1 MNIVVLPLMMVPTGG
16 DEEVV
21 LEDELQKS
29 HVVDTTLLLHF
40 FGRKGKQ
47 DLKFEEFK
55 MWGNLFLYTVDPQ
68 FQTTWR
74 RGVLVKILLISK
86 NQKFPWV
93 YHCQISAKIKLTLTL
108 KFYHYVTEISHKK
121 HDFSFLI
128 IY

>member
-1 MNIVVLPLMMVPTGG
+1 MFQLEKIFSTARRDRLNRALEGAVKANDAGTNNDSYDLCLGNSSLWFVRCEYCDGILDGLVMVLTGG

-55 MWGNLFLYTVDPQ
+55 M
-68 FQTTWR
+68 
-74 RGVLVKILLISK
+74 
-86 NQKFPWV
+86 
-93 YHCQISAKIKLTLTL
+93 
-108 KFYHYVTEISHKK
+108 
-121 HDFSFLI
+121 
-128 IY
+128 